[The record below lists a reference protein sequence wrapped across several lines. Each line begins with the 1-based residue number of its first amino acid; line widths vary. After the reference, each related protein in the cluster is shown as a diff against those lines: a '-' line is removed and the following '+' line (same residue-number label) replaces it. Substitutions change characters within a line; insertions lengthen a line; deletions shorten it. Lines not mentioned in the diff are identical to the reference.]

1 MIFLDYQMSDINT
14 SSLLASGLALVPM
27 PRGQKAPIDSEW
39 NHQSNVVT
47 DQKKIYLLEGKN
59 IGIAHVY
66 CTPTPTCALDID
78 NYPAAKVWL
87 STHSIELDNL
97 LQSEGAVVIWSGKK
111 FSLKLLY
118 RLTDNSPPLE
128 SKKILGA
135 DGECALE
142 FRCAAK
148 NGKTV
153 QDVLPPSLH
162 PDGHTYQWLGTGS
175 PLDIPHIPIDLLH
188 VWRLLI
194 VSKSRIANRKR
205 CFATNYSPPPET
217 PRQIA
222 TIQAALSHINADCDY
237 EKWRNI
243 VWAILSTGWLCAEDI
258 ALAWSQTAQNRFE
271 DDAFWLVANS
281 YIPDLQNQ
289 ITVGSIYFHA
299 RNGGWNG

>member
-1 MIFLDYQMSDINT
+1 MIFLDYQMSNFDT
-14 SSLLASGLALVPM
+14 SSLLAAGLALVAI
-27 PRGQKAPIDSEW
+27 PRGRKAPTAFNW

-47 DQKKIYLLEGKN
+47 DQKKHHLLEGKN

-87 STHSIELDNL
+87 ATHGIDLDTL
-97 LQSEGAVVIWSGKK
+97 LQIQDAVVIWSGKK
-111 FSLKLLY
+111 YSAKILY
-118 RLTDNSPPLE
+118 RLKDDSLPLE
-128 SKKILGA
+128 SKKILDA
-135 DGECALE
+135 DGACALE

-153 QDVLPPSLH
+153 QDILPPSIH

-175 PLDIPHIPIDLLH
+175 PLDLPHIPMDLLN

-194 VSKSRIANRKR
+194 ASKSRIANRKR
-205 CFATNYSPPPET
+205 SFATNYSLLPET

-237 EKWRNI
+237 ETWRNI

>member
-1 MIFLDYQMSDINT
+1 MIFLDYQMSSINT
-14 SSLLASGLALVPM
+14 SSLLAAGLALVPI

-59 IGIAHVY
+59 VGIAHAY
-66 CTPTPTCALDID
+66 CTPKPTCALDID
-78 NYPAAKVWL
+78 NYPAAKAWL
-87 STHSIELDNL
+87 STHSIDLDNL
-97 LQSEGAVVIWSGKK
+97 LKTQGAVVICSGKK
-111 FSLKLLY
+111 FSLKILY
-118 RLTDNSPPLE
+118 RLTGNSPPLE

-135 DGECALE
+135 DGGCALE

-153 QDVLPPSLH
+153 QDVLPPSIH
-162 PDGHTYQWLGTGS
+162 PDGHTYQWMGTGS
-175 PLDIPHIPIDLLH
+175 PLDIPYIPVDLLN
-188 VWRLLI
+188 VWKLLI
-194 VSKSRIANRKR
+194 ASKSRVANRR
-205 CFATNYSPPPET
+205 WNFATNYSPPPET

-237 EKWRNI
+237 ETWRNI

-258 ALAWSQTAQNRFE
+258 ALAWSKTAQNRFDE
-271 DDAFWLVANS
+271 DAFWLVANS
-281 YIPDLQNQ
+281 YIPDFQNQ
-289 ITVGSIYFHA
+289 ITVDSIYFHA